1 MSSINSTDDRG
12 GFRPREVV
20 RGITPHAH
28 APPVRAVYLGL
39 VTTLILSRARVAGAD
54 TLVDVHVSHGTITR
68 IEPASPAG
76 GTAGPAAT
84 APHDGTPEVVDLDG
98 RWVLPGLWDAHTH
111 MEQWALVRRRL
122 DVAPATSAEHAV
134 RLVQDALDLRAAEGT
149 GPDEPLVGFGLHW
162 ATWAEPPTA
171 AVLDAV
177 GDVPVVLLSFDL
189 HSAWVNTAGL
199 RRLGID
205 HATGLLLEDEMLP
218 AEQLDH
224 PSPETLDRL
233 VHSAAQAAAAR
244 GVVGVVDFGMDDNI
258 GSWRRRV
265 PSWDGLRVRAGVWYW
280 DLDAAL
286 AEGWRTGDLLTGPG
300 EATPADLGRGG
311 AAPARP
317 GLVEMGS
324 LKVISDGSLNSRT
337 ACCFDPYAGSDGPD
351 AHGMLNVPPD
361 ELHLL
366 MKRATDGGLTCA
378 IHAIGDRANAH
389 ALDAFEVT
397 GARGSIEHAQLVRW
411 SDVERFAAG
420 SVTASVQPEHAM
432 DDRDVAEGLWPDR
445 TDRAFPLATLAAAGV
460 PLTLGSDAPVARLD
474 PWFAIASAV
483 TRSRGGRTPWH
494 PEQVLTVEQALGAST
509 DGRGVTPCAGGPADL
524 VVLDGE
530 MPGLAAHQDYL
541 VQPADPS
548 DVSEALRTMP
558 VAGTL
563 LGGEWTH
570 RAL

>member
-1 MSSINSTDDRG
+1 MTR
-12 GFRPREVV
+12 
-20 RGITPHAH
+20 T
-28 APPVRAVYLGL
+28 
-39 VTTLILSRARVAGAD
+39 ILSRARLLGAD
-54 TLVDVHVSHGTITR
+54 HLVDIQVSDGVITR
-68 IEPASPAG
+68 VEPTSPADSGAGGRTAPDGGAGVASPEA
-76 GTAGPAAT
+76 
-84 APHDGTPEVVDLDG
+84 VDLDG

-134 RLVQDALDLRAAEGT
+134 RLVQDALDARAGD
-149 GPDEPLVGFGLHW
+149 GVSGQEPLVGFGLHW
-162 ATWAEPPTA
+162 VTWPEPPTA
-171 AVLDAV
+171 EQLDVV

-199 RRLGID
+199 RRLGIE
-205 HATGLLLEDEMLP
+205 HPTGLLLEDEMLP

-224 PSPETLDRL
+224 PSGETLDRL

-244 GVVGVVDFGMDDNI
+244 GVVGIVDFGMDDNI
-258 GSWRRRV
+258 GAWRRRV

-286 AEGWRTGDLLTGPG
+286 AEGLRTGDPLAALTGAPG
-300 EATPADLGRGG
+300 GG
-311 AAPARP
+311 GSDASGRP
-317 GLVEMGS
+317 GGVPATGPAGRALVEMGS

-337 ACCFDPYAGSDGPD
+337 ACCFDPYEGSDGPD
-351 AHGMLNVPPD
+351 AHGVLNVPPE

-366 MKRATDGGLTCA
+366 MKRATDAGLTCA
-378 IHAIGDRANAH
+378 IHAIGDRANAL
-389 ALDAFEVT
+389 ALDAFAIT

-420 SVTASVQPEHAM
+420 QVTASVQPEHAM

-483 TRSRGGRTPWH
+483 TRSRGGRAPWH
-494 PEQVLTVEQALGAST
+494 PEQVLTVEQALAAST
-509 DGRGVTPCAGGPADL
+509 AGHGVTPREGGPADL
-524 VVLDGE
+524 VVLDGD
-530 MPGLAAHQDYL
+530 MPGFGGHQDYL

-570 RAL
+570 RVL

>member
-1 MSSINSTDDRG
+1 MTS
-12 GFRPREVV
+12 
-20 RGITPHAH
+20 
-28 APPVRAVYLGL
+28 
-39 VTTLILSRARVAGAD
+39 LILSRARVPGAEH
-54 TLVDVHVSHGTITR
+54 LVDIQISAGTIAR
-68 IEPASPAG
+68 IVPSSSAG
-76 GTAGPAAT
+76 TGHGGRSESAAGPRPAA
-84 APHDGTPEVVDLDG
+84 PEIVDLDG

-134 RLVQDALDLRAAEGT
+134 RLVRDALDTRAAEGAADA
-149 GPDEPLVGFGLHW
+149 DEPLVGFGLHW
-162 ATWAEPPTA
+162 VTWPEPPTA
-171 AVLDAV
+171 EMLDAV

-199 RRLGID
+199 RRLGLE
-205 HATGLLLEDEMLP
+205 HPTGLLLEDEMLP

-224 PSPETLDRL
+224 PSGDTLDRL
-233 VHSAAQAAAAR
+233 VQSAAQAAAAR

-258 GSWRRRV
+258 GAWRRRV
-265 PSWDGLRVRAGVWYW
+265 PRWEGLRVRAGVWYW

-286 AEGWRTGDLLTGPG
+286 AEGLRTGDPLHGTG
-300 EATPADLGRGG
+300 EARGTTDG
-311 AAPARP
+311 SRGSGPRRRR
-317 GLVEMGS
+317 LVEMGS

-337 ACCFDPYAGSDGPD
+337 ACCFDPYEGSAGPE
-351 AHGMLNVPPD
+351 AHGMLNVPPE
-361 ELHLL
+361 ELQLL

-378 IHAIGDRANAH
+378 IHAIGDRANAL
-389 ALDAFEVT
+389 ALDAFEIT

-420 SVTASVQPEHAM
+420 RVTASVQPEHAM

-460 PLTLGSDAPVARLD
+460 PLALGSDAPVARLD
-474 PWFAIASAV
+474 PWFAISSAV
-483 TRSRGGRTPWH
+483 TRSRGGREPWH
-494 PEQVLTVEQALGAST
+494 PEQVLTVEQALEAST
-509 DGRGVTPCAGGPADL
+509 AGRGTTPREGGPADL
-524 VVLDGE
+524 AVLDGD
-530 MPGLAAHQDYL
+530 MPGLGAQQDYL

-548 DVSEALRTMP
+548 DISEALRTMP

-563 LGGEWTH
+563 LDGEWTH

>member
-1 MSSINSTDDRG
+1 MTR
-12 GFRPREVV
+12 
-20 RGITPHAH
+20 
-28 APPVRAVYLGL
+28 
-39 VTTLILSRARVAGAD
+39 LILSRARVLGADHLVDIQVSGGSIRRIVPAAHGDAAVLGRAAGA
-54 TLVDVHVSHGTITR
+54 G
-68 IEPASPAG
+68 
-76 GTAGPAAT
+76 AA
-84 APHDGTPEVVDLDG
+84 APEVVDLDG
-98 RWVLPGLWDAHTH
+98 RWVMPGLWDAHTH

-134 RLVQDALDLRAAEGT
+134 RLVEDALDARAAEG
-149 GPDEPLVGFGLHW
+149 GGVGEPLVGFGLHW
-162 ATWAEPPTA
+162 VTWPEPPTA
-171 AVLDAV
+171 EMLDAV

-199 RRLGID
+199 RRLGIE
-205 HATGLLLEDEMLP
+205 HPTGLLLEDEMLP

-224 PSPETLDRL
+224 PSGTTLDRL

-244 GVVGVVDFGMDDNI
+244 GVVGVVDFGMDDNV
-258 GSWRRRV
+258 GAWRRRV

-286 AEGWRTGDLLTGPG
+286 AEGLRTGDPLSGPDGRAPAGELTG
-300 EATPADLGRGG
+300 
-311 AAPARP
+311 RP
-317 GLVEMGS
+317 LVEMGS

-337 ACCFDPYAGSDGPD
+337 ACCFDPYEGSDGPD
-351 AHGMLNVPPD
+351 AHGVLNVPPED
-361 ELHLL
+361 LHLL
-366 MKRATDGGLTCA
+366 MKRATDAGLTCA
-378 IHAIGDRANAH
+378 IHAIGDRANSL
-389 ALDAFEVT
+389 ALDAFEAT

-420 SVTASVQPEHAM
+420 RVTASVQPEHAM

-460 PLTLGSDAPVARLD
+460 PLALGSDAPVARLD

-483 TRSRGGRTPWH
+483 TRSRGGREPWH
-494 PEQVLTVEQALGAST
+494 PEQVLTVEQALAAST
-509 DGRGVTPCAGGPADL
+509 AGHGVAPGEGGPADL
-524 VVLDGE
+524 VVLDGDV
-530 MPGLAAHQDYL
+530 PGLGSHADYL

-558 VAGTL
+558 VAGTV

-570 RAL
+570 RVL

>member
-1 MSSINSTDDRG
+1 MTR
-12 GFRPREVV
+12 
-20 RGITPHAH
+20 
-28 APPVRAVYLGL
+28 
-39 VTTLILSRARVAGAD
+39 LILSHARILGAD
-54 TLVDVHVSHGTITR
+54 HLVDIQVSGGTITR
-68 IEPASPAG
+68 VVPASADDADRGRATAG
-76 GTAGPAAT
+76 AGTAA
-84 APHDGTPEVVDLDG
+84 PEVVDLDG

-134 RLVQDALDLRAAEGT
+134 RLVQDALDARIAEGT
-149 GPDEPLVGFGLHW
+149 DEDEPLVGFGLHW
-162 ATWAEPPTA
+162 ATWPEPPTA
-171 AVLDAV
+171 DALDVV

-199 RRLGID
+199 RRLGIE
-205 HATGLLLEDEMLP
+205 HPTGLLLEDEMLP

-224 PSPETLDRL
+224 PSGATLDRL

-258 GSWRRRV
+258 GAWRRRV
-265 PSWDGLRVRAGVWYW
+265 PHWDGLRVRAGVWYW

-286 AEGWRTGDLLTGPG
+286 AEGLRTGDPLDGPA
-300 EATPADLGRGG
+300 EALPGRLGGV
-311 AAPARP
+311 PARAP
-317 GLVEMGS
+317 RSARRPLVEMGS

-337 ACCFDPYAGSDGPD
+337 ACCFDPYHGSDGPD
-351 AHGMLNVPPD
+351 AHGMLNVPPE
-361 ELHLL
+361 ELQLL

-389 ALDAFEVT
+389 ALDAFEIT

-420 SVTASVQPEHAM
+420 GVTASVQPEHAM

-460 PLTLGSDAPVARLD
+460 PLALGSDAPVARLD

-483 TRSRGGRTPWH
+483 TRSRGGREPWH
-494 PEQVLTVEQALGAST
+494 PEQVLTVEQALEAST
-509 DGRGVTPCAGGPADL
+509 AGRGVTPREGGPADL
-524 VVLDGE
+524 AVLDGD
-530 MPGLAAHQDYL
+530 MPGLGAHQDYL

-563 LGGEWTH
+563 LDGHWTH

>member
-1 MSSINSTDDRG
+1 M
-12 GFRPREVV
+12 
-20 RGITPHAH
+20 
-28 APPVRAVYLGL
+28 
-39 VTTLILSRARVAGAD
+39 TTLILSRARVLGADQLVDIQVSSGTIAGITPASSGAAAADGHSPRIGAGA
-54 TLVDVHVSHGTITR
+54 
-68 IEPASPAG
+68 
-76 GTAGPAAT
+76 
-84 APHDGTPEVVDLDG
+84 PEVVDLDG

-122 DVAPATSAEHAV
+122 DVAPASSAEHAV
-134 RLVQDALDLRAAEGT
+134 RLVRDALDSRAAEGT
-149 GPDEPLVGFGLHW
+149 DADEPLVGFGLHW
-162 ATWAEPPTA
+162 ATWPEPPTA
-171 AVLDAV
+171 VMLDAV

-199 RRLGID
+199 RRLGVE
-205 HATGLLLEDEMLP
+205 HPTGLLLEDEMLP

-224 PSPETLDRL
+224 PSGATLDRL
-233 VHSAAQAAAAR
+233 VHSAGQAAAAR

-258 GSWRRRV
+258 GAWRRRV
-265 PSWDGLRVRAGVWYW
+265 RSWDGLRVRAGVWYW

-286 AEGWRTGDLLTGPG
+286 AEGLRTGDPL
-300 EATPADLGRGG
+300 GG
-311 AAPARP
+311 AVDAPRGRTGGLPGRPARRP
-317 GLVEMGS
+317 LVEMGS

-351 AHGMLNVPPD
+351 AHGMLNVPPE
-361 ELHLL
+361 ELQLL

-378 IHAIGDRANAH
+378 IHAIGDRANAL
-389 ALDAFEVT
+389 ALDAFETT

-420 SVTASVQPEHAM
+420 RVTASVQPEHAM

-460 PLTLGSDAPVARLD
+460 PLALGSDAPVARLD

-483 TRSRGGRTPWH
+483 TRSRGGREPWH
-494 PEQVLTVEQALGAST
+494 PEQVLTVEQALEAST
-509 DGRGVTPCAGGPADL
+509 DGRGVAPRAGGPADL
-524 VVLDGE
+524 VVLDGD
-530 MPGLAAHQDYL
+530 MPGLGAHQDYL

-563 LGGEWTH
+563 LDGEWTH
-570 RAL
+570 RVL